1 MADTVTSQ
9 TLADGPKTSVL
20 KFTNISDSTGESAVT
35 KVDASA
41 LDPVPT
47 TDLKIQQIWYSTSG
61 MGVNILWDATTNV
74 PAFVIGAGDSGHID
88 FRCFG
93 GIKNNSGAGKTGDI
107 LFSTIG
113 AAANDTYTIILEVSK
128 S

>member
-47 TDLKIQQIWYSTSG
+47 TDLKIQQIWYSTAG
-61 MGVNILWDATTNV
+61 MGVNILWDATANV
-74 PAFVIGAGDSGHID
+74 PAFVIGAGDCGHID

-93 GIKNNSGAGKTGDI
+93 GIKNNSGTGKTGDI